1 MPEKARFLDV
11 WIVETNTVYREVP
24 FTVVVDWVQQG
35 RLLENDMLRWSG
47 QKDWFAVG
55 TTPSFAAYLPRLEP
69 HRANDQAEALE
80 SVRVEFAW
88 KPRDDDDEDVDM
100 IPLIDVSLVLLI
112 FFIMTTTAV
121 AVATTIPTPHA
132 EFGMLTSNP
141 DILWIGIDRD
151 GRGDPV
157 YSLGFGDKPA
167 TAPEDQNIG
176 SLEELLRRLD
186 TRLMEKDGPVEINI
200 KGNEQ
205 LPSGVIR
212 DLAIK
217 LEGRRMVSGELKV
230 GHIYAGV
237 REKNP

>member
-1 MPEKARFLDV
+1 LVR
-11 WIVETNTVYREVP
+11 I
-24 FTVVVDWVQQG
+24 
-35 RLLENDMLRWSG
+35 
-47 QKDWFAVG
+47 
-55 TTPSFAAYLPRLEP
+55 EP

-80 SVRVEFAW
+80 AVRVEFAW

-121 AVATTIPTPHA
+121 AVATTIQTPQA
-132 EFGMLTSNP
+132 EYGMLTSNP

-167 TAPEDQNIG
+167 TAWEDQNISTLDG
-176 SLEELLRRLD
+176 LLQRMDR
-186 TRLMEKDGPVEINI
+186 RLMEKEGAVEVNI
-200 KGNEQ
+200 KGNEN

-212 DLAIK
+212 DLAVK
-217 LEGRRMVSGELKV
+217 LESHRMIEGKPKI